1 MAFLPFGGDRIL
13 ASLLREG
20 ERVAVAAAESLGAGL
35 GTVRQQAE
43 VLVAQGAQ
51 AYYREAHTQMPADV
65 TEAPDSGLIA
75 EARTVRTGT
84 GPGKIPERAGWVNDI
99 PDGGLNEYQAGMGAS
114 TQTDRRSLLRELWE
128 AYLSCPWSWA
138 CVTAISRTI
147 TAGGLVM
154 DWDNDDGEGDEET
167 PDKPAEVL
175 AFENLIDFC
184 NPRNDIRQLLRNV
197 VADLQVF
204 GDAFIEVVWWGN
216 TPVALYNL
224 DAPTTTPLAD
234 AHGTV
239 SGYVQVT
246 DSGERA
252 SFKPREVI
260 HISLDSA
267 RPGVFGVS
275 PTQAALLPIT
285 AWLFAAAAGKE
296 MFKKGLPPN
305 VHADL
310 AAATSAAEMRKWDNQ
325 YRAGNLGV
333 KNIGAPITTK
343 GGGKVNELQSGKI
356 QDVINGKNQSRDEI
370 VSSYG
375 VPPAKVGIIE
385 SGNLGGGTGSDQNR
399 TYELDTCEPIAQLIL
414 EKLQFHLVVQAF
426 GISGW
431 HVKFGEVDYR
441 SEADVESIRDQR
453 LKNGSWTLNKYRAVI
468 GEPPVDGGDD
478 AVLVDRQNLVLWSD
492 IAAMSKAQ
500 VASKGAPAVAAG
512 ETPPGGEP
520 LQPGQPAPPAA
531 EPPAE
536 SLRVVQM
543 AAYRKRLR
551 EAMAHSPLTEGK
563 RTEPET
569 TAEQVYDQLRKNF
582 SPDSIAWVLKDG
594 VVEWEGPQIVPEDH
608 IDMSDRAEWNASHE
622 PALVQKFRSKLRRRK
637 AKGKHLKP
645 AILIR
650 RPGSDKDVIADGH
663 HRVLATL
670 AEDAQVWAY
679 VGRVKKAKGPWDQL
693 ALSEKPEDKAA

>member
-1 MAFLPFGGDRIL
+1 MAFLPFGGDQIL
-13 ASLLREG
+13 AGLLREG
-20 ERVAVAAAESLGAGL
+20 ERTLTAAAETIGSSLGAA
-35 GTVRQQAE
+35 RQQAGT
-43 VLVAQGAQ
+43 LIAQGAQ
-51 AYYREAHTQMPADV
+51 AYYRETVREDAAEGSDG
-65 TEAPDSGLIA
+65 GLIA

-84 GPGKIPERAGWVNDI
+84 GPGKVPERAGWVNDI
-99 PDGGLNEYQAGMGAS
+99 PEGGLNEYQAGMGAS

-128 AYLSCPWSWA
+128 AYLSCPWAWA
-138 CVTAISRTI
+138 CVTAVSRTI

-154 DWDNDDGEGDEET
+154 DWDNDEGEGDQET
-167 PDKPAEVL
+167 PDKPAEVV

-197 VADLQVF
+197 VADLEVF
-204 GDAFIEVVWWGN
+204 GDAFIEVVWWGS

-224 DAPTTTPLAD
+224 DAPTTTPIAD

-239 SGYVQVT
+239 SAYVQVT
-246 DSGERA
+246 DSGQTA
-252 SFKPREVI
+252 KFKPQEVI

-310 AAATSAAEMRKWDNQ
+310 SGSTSPAEMRKWDNQ

-356 QDVINGKNQSRDEI
+356 ADVIQGKNQSRDEI

-375 VPPAKVGIIE
+375 VPPSKVGIIE
-385 SGNLGGGTGSDQNR
+385 SGNLGGGTGTEQNR
-399 TYELDTCEPIAQLIL
+399 TYQIDTCDPIAQLIL

-426 GISGW
+426 GITGW

-441 SEADVESIRDQR
+441 SEADVEGIRDQR
-453 LKNGSWTLNKYRAVI
+453 LRNGSWTLNKYRASI

-478 AVLVDRQNLVLWSD
+478 AVLVDRQNLVLWRD
-492 IAAMSKAQ
+492 MARMSEAQ

-520 LQPGQPAPPAA
+520 LQPGQPGPAA
-531 EPPAE
+531 PEPPAE

-551 EAMAHSPLTEGK
+551 EAMQHSPLAETAH
-563 RTEPET
+563 PEVRS
-569 TAEQVYDQLRKNF
+569 TARQVYDQLLKDF
-582 SPDSIAWVLKDG
+582 PPEAIAWVLDDDT
-594 VVEWEGPQIVPEDH
+594 VEWEGPRLVPEDQ
-608 IDMSDRAEWNASHE
+608 IDMADRDQWDASHE
-622 PALVQKFRSKLRRRK
+622 PGRVAAFRSKLRRRQ

-645 AILIR
+645 AIMIR
-650 RPGSDKDVIADGH
+650 RPGAGKDVIADGH
-663 HRVLATL
+663 HRVLASL
-670 AEDAQVWAY
+670 AEGEQVWSY
-679 VGRVKKAKGPWDQL
+679 VGRVKVAKGPWDVL
-693 ALSEKPEDKAA
+693 ALSQKPEDKAA